1 MYKRAMRSGPR
12 QEGKMKGCIA
22 ITGANV
28 IPMDGQKRYTAILA
42 VDGKVAAAGSDE
54 EIRKAAAVAGVPVM
68 DLQGATVLP
77 GLHDCHAHLTITG
90 FDAQGIGMYDAKDI
104 PEVIRRLQ
112 DADRTWAPD
121 RWLYGM
127 RLDEG
132 LLAERRPPTMEEL
145 DVIPRPVFISD
156 RGGHYVLVNRLAF
169 DALGIE
175 EDLDGVRKDAQG
187 RPNGRLQDTANRVA
201 RNRFPRTEEEI
212 LEAMLWTAN
221 EAVKKGITTI
231 HAQEGAAPDDPT
243 VRLLLEHREE
253 FPVDLQIYW
262 CYMPEPDDP
271 LAREIG
277 VLGGDI
283 LMDGS
288 IGSRTAAFFDNYCD
302 GDAAGYLNLTEEEAF
317 RFVESGIVRD
327 LAMSFHVI
335 GERGAHQALDVYEK
349 VMALHPEKKE
359 TAKLR
364 LEHFGWTLP
373 EDIERAA
380 RLGVR
385 ISTQPPFTYL
395 RGGQDSIYRSRLGEE
410 REKAGY
416 PLRRFLDAGLC
427 VGGGSDSDVTPL
439 DSMLGIHA
447 AVNPPYPENAVTPYE
462 AVRMYTS
469 EGARCGWEE
478 DTKGKLIPGMQA
490 DMTILEADPMA
501 VDPRT
506 IKDIRVLGTVRKG
519 DLIYRNF

>member
-1 MYKRAMRSGPR
+1 
-12 QEGKMKGCIA
+12 
-22 ITGANV
+22 
-28 IPMDGQKRYTAILA
+28 
-42 VDGKVAAAGSDE
+42 
-54 EIRKAAAVAGVPVM
+54 
-68 DLQGATVLP
+68 
-77 GLHDCHAHLTITG
+77 
-90 FDAQGIGMYDAKDI
+90 
-104 PEVIRRLQ
+104 
-112 DADRTWAPD
+112 
-121 RWLYGM
+121 
-127 RLDEG
+127 
-132 LLAERRPPTMEEL
+132 
-145 DVIPRPVFISD
+145 
-156 RGGHYVLVNRLAF
+156 
-169 DALGIE
+169 
-175 EDLDGVRKDAQG
+175 
-187 RPNGRLQDTANRVA
+187 
-201 RNRFPRTEEEI
+201 
-212 LEAMLWTAN
+212 
-221 EAVKKGITTI
+221 
-231 HAQEGAAPDDPT
+231 
-243 VRLLLEHREE
+243 
-253 FPVDLQIYW
+253 
-262 CYMPEPDDP
+262 
-271 LAREIG
+271 
-277 VLGGDI
+277 
-283 LMDGS
+283 
-288 IGSRTAAFFDNYCD
+288 
-302 GDAAGYLNLTEEEAF
+302 
-317 RFVESGIVRD
+317 
-327 LAMSFHVI
+327 MSFHVI